1 MEWNSRF
8 LTYISH
14 SNKILLNSTGWTQ
27 AEMLRCKQ
35 VLLSGGN
42 VPYKFL
48 IKKMCFAQQYF
59 SNPPKAVPTRRENAV
74 QDGTFPKKQ
83 WLRGASMEL
92 MESGKNERHIQHFLT
107 FSLAVLIVIF
117 LSYSTSK
124 TQLNKWGGP
133 IMVIVGKFRGPSFL
147 HISSF
152 RIVIAQNSVPGCS
165 TVTRV
170 SEEQRC
176 SPPGQRGSMGCA
188 SWGPGAVPG
197 DRQNQWAG
205 HGHWEPR
212 ELLLLFEAWVSDLKL
227 RFGCF
232 RPLVSV
238 SGVLFWLKMLK

>member
-83 WLRGASMEL
+83 WLRGASVEL
-92 MESGKNERHIQHFLT
+92 MKSGKNERHIQHFLS
-107 FSLAVLIVIF
+107 FPSAVLVVIF

-165 TVTRV
+165 TVTRI
-170 SEEQRC
+170 SGEQRDAA
-176 SPPGQRGSMGCA
+176 PRA
-188 SWGPGAVPG
+188 SAGPWAVP
-197 DRQNQWAG
+197 A
-205 HGHWEPR
+205 EAR
-212 ELLLLFEAWVSDLKL
+212 ELCLETGKTNEQGTGTGSHGNCCFSLKLGCLTWSFALGVSDL
-227 RFGCF
+227 
-232 RPLVSV
+232 
-238 SGVLFWLKMLK
+238 